1 MTSVSQEVGDTM
13 KAFSQ
18 EVDALDKKVAE
29 RTASIEAHLE
39 AMNRHSAEIAERIEA
54 VGLALVESAETAGTG
69 FAEKVDTAVTGFA
82 DKVQGAGDDLV
93 KTVESAGG
101 VVHEA
106 FVQAGNTVTERMG
119 AAAQEFSDKIVG
131 SSVDG
136 AERIRETFEAINER
150 VSDFGSAMAELND
163 RQRALTEQI
172 IEAGKEVRTA
182 ASDLSLCIQR
192 CTDAL
197 DKSTTLQADGEQIS
211 RDMFDRARE
220 VCSMIT
226 TTSEDSLK
234 KVTTSLTEFVQTAD
248 MLKNNAENIEKLLL
262 ESTERLGSAL
272 MRLNDAVSTNMSVTD
287 QSLSGAIDSMSS
299 ALKEWTSMQENATEK
314 LSARTAEFKESVD
327 LIAEAARTLGG
338 SVGKLS
344 HATEAAAKKT
354 EKDA

>member
-1 MTSVSQEVGDTM
+1 M
-13 KAFSQ
+13 
-18 EVDALDKKVAE
+18 
-29 RTASIEAHLE
+29 
-39 AMNRHSAEIAERIEA
+39 
-54 VGLALVESAETAGTG
+54 
-69 FAEKVDTAVTGFA
+69 
-82 DKVQGAGDDLV
+82 V

-192 CTDAL
+192 CTDVL